1 VGRQRQPAIAED
13 LLDQCAD
20 HALTHGLPDGLE
32 PFAQAT
38 GTSPRMLLYH
48 FGTRDELFRAVLRRA
63 REIHLASFGELLRVV
78 PGESYTAT
86 LAAAWVGMT
95 EPEGR
100 SFVRMFTQLPEQREN
115 LLWPSFRARATTD
128 WLPLLAQGLSTIDPP
143 PSATLVLAVIRGSI
157 MDLDATADYRRVDQ
171 AFAAFLRSIDP
182 GAPEV
187 SRPRHAS
194 FGPTPRAAVD
204 HDLARSSRGDP

>member
-1 VGRQRQPAIAED
+1 MGRQRQPAIAED

-115 LLWPSFRARATTD
+115 LLWPGFRARATTD

-187 SRPRHAS
+187 SRPRHPS
-194 FGPTPRAAVD
+194 FGPRPRPAVD